1 MTKIEQA
8 LEYIKQGMSKH
19 AAAKKA
25 ELAPAHV
32 YMHFKKER
40 DKAHGICPTCG
51 QKLPVDTQ

>member
-40 DKAHGICPTCG
+40 DKAHGICPCCG
-51 QKLPVDTQ
+51 RPLGDRP